1 MIAER
6 NGKYVVYDA
15 TGKVLLITSNKRIAE
30 NYANNS

>member
-15 TGKVLLITSNKRIAE
+15 TGNVLLITSNKRIAE
-30 NYANNS
+30 NYVNNS